1 MWSII
6 SLKDSHLFKI
16 AELENFLKQKLI
28 TDSAILNKWESF
40 NGMINKWR
48 DSSEDG
54 IISPNKQ
61 S

>member
-40 NGMINKWR
+40 NGMMNK
-48 DSSEDG
+48 
-54 IISPNKQ
+54 
-61 S
+61 